1 MIKAELRYKKIQS
14 IRLRAGLMALAFLAW
29 LLPLASVNADNPS
42 SSISISAVNSP
53 SLTVSALSAAEKAQ
67 LQAQLQ
73 DLQSQI
79 SQLQGQL
86 GSIESQK
93 NTLQSKIKQLQ
104 NQQQTLALQVQATN
118 LQIEQIDDQI
128 NQSQAQIAAD
138 QAQVQM
144 QQGQIAQMLDLINS
158 QDQTPILYALAS
170 GKDLADVFDAIQNY
184 ASTTDALGAV
194 VNKTKNIETQ
204 LQADIQGFNQ
214 QQGSAQNYLGIQGLE
229 QQQLA
234 ESTSEQND
242 LLKQTKGKESDY
254 QIAISGTQA
263 QASQIEAQL
272 YQLAG
277 GGSTSA
283 VTFGQAADIA
293 KGVSAIT
300 GIDEAFLLAILT
312 QESDLGQ
319 NVGTCNRPGDPPSK
333 SWQVIMKPDRD
344 QQPFLQITSSL
355 GLDPDTTPVSCPM
368 HDKNGNQVGWGGAMG
383 PAQFIPSTWV
393 AYAPKVSAITGSPA
407 NPWDIKDAFIAAA
420 IKLVAGGAD
429 GTYQGDWDAA
439 MRYFSGGT
447 NSAYSFYGD
456 DVMATTAKYQ
466 ADLTTIN
473 Q

>member
-1 MIKAELRYKKIQS
+1 MRSKKQLKKTP
-14 IRLRAGLMALAFLAW
+14 RMKLRAGLMSLAFLAW
-29 LLPLASVNADNPS
+29 FLPLAPVSADSTSTSTITTSAS
-42 SSISISAVNSP
+42 SP
-53 SLTVSALSAAEKAQ
+53 TLTVSVLSAAEKAQ
-67 LQAQLQ
+67 LQSQLQ
-73 DLQSQI
+73 DLQNQI

-144 QQGQIAQMLDLINS
+144 QQGQITQMLDLINS
-158 QDQTPILYALAS
+158 QDQTPIIYALAS
-170 GKDLADVFDAIQNY
+170 GKNLSDVFDAIQNY
-184 ASTTDALGAV
+184 ASTTDALSAV
-194 VNKTKNIETQ
+194 VSKTKNIEIQ
-204 LQADIQGFNQ
+204 LQEDIQSFNQ
-214 QQGSAQNYLGIQGLE
+214 QQDSAQNYLGIQGLE

-234 ESTSEQND
+234 ESTNEQND

-333 SWQVIMKPDRD
+333 SWKVIMKPDRD

-368 HDKNGNQVGWGGAMG
+368 HDADGNQVGWGGAMG

-393 AYAPKVSAITGSPA
+393 AYAPKVSTITGAPA

-420 IKLVAGGAD
+420 IKLVADGAD

-447 NSAYSFYGD
+447 NPTYSFYGD

-466 ADLTTIN
+466 ADLATIN